1 MCRSLLPGD
10 LTCLT
15 AGDAGPRTVTSRQ
28 SDPPVH
34 VRPLRGRSTSH
45 VILENDSR
53 RHADRS
59 GRVCWTRA
67 TIGKWKL
74 NVEKSPGRSPTASQ
88 IQFRTFEDRG
98 GGLILA
104 TVEGINQAGDPTRF
118 RQYAVKH
125 DGQYYPDQ
133 AHGRETFNTIMYMK
147 TDNPRHYEWFV
158 KVDGNLTNS
167 GTTTVS
173 EDGQTMTIK
182 GSAPE
187 AVPSVWDR
195 Q

>member
-1 MCRSLLPGD
+1 M
-10 LTCLT
+10 
-15 AGDAGPRTVTSRQ
+15 
-28 SDPPVH
+28 
-34 VRPLRGRSTSH
+34 STSWRNTA
-45 VILENDSR
+45 VTALIAAVACVGLVPSVLAQAPN
-53 RHADRS
+53 
-59 GRVCWTRA
+59 A

-74 NVEKSPGRSPTASQ
+74 NVEKSVGRSPTATQ
-88 IQFRTFEDRG
+88 ISFRTFEDRG

-104 TVEGINQAGDPTRF
+104 TVEGINQEGNPTRF

-147 TDNPRHYEWFV
+147 TDNPRHYEWFI
-158 KVDGNLTNS
+158 KVDGVLRNS

-182 GSAPE
+182 GNGPD

>member
-1 MCRSLLPGD
+1 MSSWRTTAVATLIAAVACVGLVPGV
-10 LTCLT
+10 L
-15 AGDAGPRTVTSRQ
+15 AQAP
-28 SDPPVH
+28 
-34 VRPLRGRSTSH
+34 
-45 VILENDSR
+45 N
-53 RHADRS
+53 
-59 GRVCWTRA
+59 A